1 MIIMV
6 MILMNNV
13 KRLKIQTINGEASN
27 NEYVRL
33 QLENDKKEKNSTAT
47 LLFFFSPFFLPL
59 PFLVELIASKSTR

>member
-13 KRLKIQTINGEASN
+13 KRLKIQTISGEASN
-27 NEYVRL
+27 NVYVRL

-47 LLFFFSPFFLPL
+47 LLFFFPLFFFFLSPFLL
-59 PFLVELIASKSTR
+59 NW

>member
-13 KRLKIQTINGEASN
+13 KRLKIQTISGEASN

-33 QLENDKKEKNSTAT
+33 QLENDKKKEK
-47 LLFFFSPFFLPL
+47 
-59 PFLVELIASKSTR
+59 

>member
-13 KRLKIQTINGEASN
+13 KRLKIQTISGEASN

-33 QLENDKKEKNSTAT
+33 QLENDKKRKIVLQLFYSFFP
-47 LLFFFSPFFLPL
+47 LFFFLSPFLL
-59 PFLVELIASKSTR
+59 NW